1 MPRFLVCSLLFTFSP
16 LRGVNQIQFFVT
28 LAGIDVVCRL
38 SADFLSQS
46 LGLELNNMANRKSEN
61 SKQVNENE
69 ENGVMPS
76 LLVGY
81 VRRSNA
87 GGAIKLSINTNA
99 FGDCETYTT
108 ADGQTY
114 APLVISLDAIRKV
127 IEGDRAVTTVSQ
139 LIFD

>member
-1 MPRFLVCSLLFTFSP
+1 
-16 LRGVNQIQFFVT
+16 
-28 LAGIDVVCRL
+28 
-38 SADFLSQS
+38 
-46 LGLELNNMANRKSEN
+46 MANRKTEN
-61 SKQVNENE
+61 SKQENENVE
-69 ENGVMPS
+69 TGMMPS

-114 APLVISLDAIRKV
+114 ASLVISLDAIRKV
-127 IEGDRAVTTVSQ
+127 IDGDRAVTTVSQ